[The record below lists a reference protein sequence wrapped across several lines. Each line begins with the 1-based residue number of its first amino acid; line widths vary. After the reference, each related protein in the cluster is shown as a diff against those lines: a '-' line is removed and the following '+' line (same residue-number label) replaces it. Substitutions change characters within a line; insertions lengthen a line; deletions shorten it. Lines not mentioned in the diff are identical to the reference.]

1 MEKYFT
7 YILGTLLATFGL
19 ILFSL
24 YIALFSF
31 SPVIENIFS
40 IDMNISSALLVISL
54 SYIIIGFSLG
64 FYSISKDKNDYSN
77 LWIIISLMFSIISFF
92 YQLIKLS
99 TMGPTWIGIEFFGI
113 NGNRIEAM
121 YIDMMLFLSNLVI
134 MIICSTITLKNY
146 RGE

>member
-1 MEKYFT
+1 MEKYFI

-40 IDMNISSALLVISL
+40 IDMNISSALLVISI

-77 LWIIISLMFSIISFF
+77 LWIIISSIFSIISFF